1 MQKPKRTALR
11 ALLALVAAFA
21 LAAVPPAAEGS
32 RGLLYKVSGP
42 QGQAYILGSIHVGDA
57 AMYPFHSEIQHA
69 MEASD
74 TFVYECDT
82 TSAEAKAALRA
93 RMALPEGLTLAD
105 AIGDDLYAQVSAVCD
120 HLGLPI
126 AALDGLRPWA
136 VINTLAVYTT
146 AAELGADSA
155 NQALSLG
162 VEEQVRAKAAPLHK
176 TVAYLETPQEQVDVL
191 EGFSDALQRYLL
203 ESECQVI
210 LHPESVHGM
219 DSTIALWPAWWRA
232 GDAQAFADQYL
243 QSYLEPGFEAEGAE
257 YHQALITQRNA
268 RMAERL
274 YAMLEKGGTFF
285 VTVGLMHLVLP
296 EDSLL
301 TQLQARGCT
310 VEAVYEP

>member
-11 ALLALVAAFA
+11 ALLALVAALM
-21 LAAVPPAAEGS
+21 LAAVPPAPEGS

-69 MEASD
+69 MEAAD

-82 TSAEAKAALRA
+82 TSAEAKAVLRA
-93 RMALPEGLTLAD
+93 RMALPEGQTLA
-105 AIGDDLYAQVSAVCD
+105 AALGETLYAEVSAVCD
-120 HLGLPI
+120 QLGLNI
-126 AALDGLRPWA
+126 TALDGLRPWA

-155 NQALSLG
+155 NQALALG
-162 VEEQVRAKAAPLHK
+162 VEEQVRASASPLHK
-176 TVAYLETPQEQVDVL
+176 PVAYLETPQEQVDVL
-191 EGFSDALQRYLL
+191 EGFSEALQRYLL

-210 LHPESVHGM
+210 LRPESAHGM
-219 DSTIALWPAWWRA
+219 DATIALWPTWWRA

-243 QSYLEPGFEAEGAE
+243 QSYLEPGYEAEGAE
-257 YHQALITQRNA
+257 YHNALITQRNA
-268 RMAERL
+268 RMADRL
-274 YAMLEKGGTFF
+274 YALLEKGGTLF

-301 TQLQARGCT
+301 SRLQARGCT
-310 VEAVYEP
+310 VETVYEP